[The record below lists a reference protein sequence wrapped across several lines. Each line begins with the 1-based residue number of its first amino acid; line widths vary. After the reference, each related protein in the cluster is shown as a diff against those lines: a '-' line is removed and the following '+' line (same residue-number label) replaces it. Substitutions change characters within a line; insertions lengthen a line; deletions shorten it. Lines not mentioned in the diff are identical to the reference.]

1 MILIFA
7 AGTAILLLLWNLY
20 YMKCWDKGLGVQ
32 LSFQR
37 DYAYAGEET
46 ALLLAIENR
55 KRLPI
60 PLLEAAFHVRRE
72 LSFLDEENIKT
83 SDYTYKRD
91 IFSMLGRQRI
101 TRTLKL
107 LCTRR
112 GFYEIRDVDFTS
124 YSLFHRKSYLASRK
138 ARTEFYVYAKR
149 VDVSDLVIQCEKLS
163 GANQCARRLYED
175 PFAFRGIRD
184 YTAQDPMKTINWK
197 ATAKSGRM
205 MVNTYDSTQ
214 MERVILYLDV
224 ADTGILKQDKLL
236 EESISVAATLAQKL
250 LGKGMEVGLIVNCKD
265 EKGDILCRMP
275 DRGRTQRS
283 GLEQLLANLTG
294 REELVSFGAILSGRQ
309 AETMAIYISKNYRT
323 ASEELEGQAGIWVLP
338 MAPNDLEARAVS
350 VGSRGMTLVKRKVE
364 GA

>member
-7 AGTAILLLLWNLY
+7 AGAAVLLLLWNLY
-20 YMKCWDKGLGVQ
+20 YEKSWQKGLGVQ

-72 LSFLDEENIKT
+72 LSFLDVVNTKT

-91 IFSMLGRQRI
+91 IFSMLGHQRI
-101 TRTLKL
+101 TRTLRL

-112 GFYEIRDVDFTS
+112 GFYEIHDVDFTT
-124 YSLFHRKSYLASRK
+124 YSLFHRKSYLASRE

-163 GANQCARRLYED
+163 GASQCARRLYED
-175 PFAFRGIRD
+175 PFAFRGIRE
-184 YTAQDPMKTINWK
+184 YTIQDPMKNINWK
-197 ATAKSGRM
+197 ATAKTGRM

-214 MERVILYLDV
+214 MERVMLYLD
-224 ADTGILKQDKLL
+224 AEDPGILKQEKLL
-236 EESISVAATLAQKL
+236 EECISVAATLAQRL
-250 LGKGMEVGLIVNCKD
+250 MGKGMEVGLAVNCRD
-265 EKGDILCRMP
+265 EKGEHLCLMP
-275 DRGRTQRS
+275 ENGRTQRS
-283 GLEQLLANLTG
+283 RIEQLLASLTG
-294 REELVSFGAILSGRQ
+294 REEFIPFGAILSQRPGE
-309 AETMAIYISKNYRT
+309 AMAVYISKNYRT
-323 ASEELEGQAGIWVLP
+323 APEELWNSSGLWVLP
-338 MAPNDLEARAVS
+338 MAANDAKAAAVS
-350 VGSRGMTLVKRKVE
+350 SGSRELAIVKRKVE